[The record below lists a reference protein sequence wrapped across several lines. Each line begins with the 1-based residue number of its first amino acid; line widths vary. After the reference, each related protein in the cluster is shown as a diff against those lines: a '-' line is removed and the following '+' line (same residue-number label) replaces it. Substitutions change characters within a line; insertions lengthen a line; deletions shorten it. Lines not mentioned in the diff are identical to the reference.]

1 MQTTYA
7 DPFLTLVQA
16 PALHPAGMGE
26 GHLQLQSYREGRVG
40 GDSPSGSKMI

>member
-16 PALHPAGMGE
+16 PALHPAGMGGGICNFRATE
-26 GHLQLQSYREGRVG
+26 RAGREVILLVEV
-40 GDSPSGSKMI
+40 K